1 MNQITLNQITD
12 EQKNNYIK
20 KLRLI
25 TKPAERPY
33 TKKRDHRIKR
43 RSSITI
49 DPSDYSKRGL
59 TKILLKIYCGR

>member
-1 MNQITLNQITD
+1 MNQITLNQLTD
-12 EQKNNYIK
+12 EQKDSYIK

-33 TKKRDHRIKR
+33 AKKRDPKIKR

-49 DPSDYSKRGL
+49 DPSNYSKRGL
-59 TKILLKIYCGR
+59 TKVLFKIYCGK